1 MRAAPWVISAAVF
14 LLVLPLAAQ
23 TPHPFDGAYQGVS
36 HEVERYKEAS
46 GKGSRPCTV
55 QNPVP
60 PNLRIANGGARA
72 GDWEGTVTPQG
83 VLTMRRPNA
92 EFLQGQIDNQGN
104 ITAQIASI
112 NCVHKFVR
120 RKSPR

>member
-1 MRAAPWVISAAVF
+1 MRAGPWWISAAVF

-23 TPHPFDGAYQGVS
+23 TPHPFDGTYQGVS

-60 PNLRIANGGARA
+60 LNLRIANGGARA

-83 VLTMRRPNA
+83 ALTMRRPNA
-92 EFLQGQIDNQGN
+92 ELLQGQIDNQGN
-104 ITAQIASI
+104 VTAQFAGIG
-112 NCVHKFVR
+112 CVHKFLWR
-120 RKSPR
+120 RSPR